1 MSVCAQMS
9 PAETHIRSRNI
20 KNRLPILADCLG
32 RSPERSLASVARTM
46 MRPAP
51 LLLLLAGVLFFF
63 ALGSHQLQGS
73 TEARVAGIAM
83 AMHLDN
89 DWVIPRLFGEPFLEK
104 PPLSLWLD
112 AGAIRLFGATTWAVR
127 LASAFAGLI
136 SVMLFYAML
145 RTFGRPKTMAFCAS
159 LILATMASYW
169 GNVRGVGEDSLLS
182 LGVTTALLAFYQ
194 AVRPESERQGSNAWA
209 WALFTAGMAIATLS
223 KGVLGLAMPGIVI
236 FVYLACT
243 SVMDKRVRLGD
254 WLKPAVFTLL
264 ALAPLLIWLGFLF
277 ERGGLQAVAEV
288 LWTNSVGRFSGSFVE
303 AGHYEPFYYYL
314 LKLPEAFLPWNILV
328 YLGLWHFRKSLVRNR
343 YRLFFS
349 VWLVAQFTL
358 LTLASSKRV
367 VYLMAMTP
375 AAAVLAAEYA
385 GVLLAWF
392 KAHKPALYRY
402 HRGAI
407 VGAFTLAILSYMTA
421 AFWFAPKADK
431 RESFVPVISQ
441 AKTFQTEGRDV
452 VMYRPNERIAGA
464 SVFYLQAHLP
474 MLQNE
479 AELRSFLSA
488 KPGNVALLDNT
499 EQLSEKVSVIKQMA
513 IGRQPYYFVEQ

>member
-1 MSVCAQMS
+1 M
-9 PAETHIRSRNI
+9 T
-20 KNRLPILADCLG
+20 
-32 RSPERSLASVARTM
+32 
-46 MRPAP
+46 RPAP
-51 LLLLLAGVLFFF
+51 LLLLLAGLLFFF
-63 ALGSHQLQGS
+63 ALGNHELQGS

-89 DWVIPRLFGEPFLEK
+89 NWVVPQLFREPFLEK

-127 LASAFAGLI
+127 LASAFAGLL
-136 SVMLFYAML
+136 SVMLFYGML
-145 RTFGRPKTMAFCAS
+145 RTFGRPKTLAFCAA

-194 AVRPESERQGSNAWA
+194 AVRPEREGSSAGA
-209 WALFTAGMAIATLS
+209 WALFTAGMVIATLS
-223 KGVLGLAMPGIVI
+223 KGVLGLALPGIVI
-236 FVYLACT
+236 FVYLAST
-243 SVMDKRVRLGD
+243 SLMDKRLRIGD

-264 ALAPLLIWLGFLF
+264 ALVPLMVWLGFLF
-277 ERGGLQAVAEV
+277 QRGGMQAVGEV

-303 AGHYEPFYYYL
+303 AGHYEPFYYYIA
-314 LKLPEAFLPWNILV
+314 KLPEAFLPWNILV

-358 LTLASSKRV
+358 LTLASSKRT
-367 VYLMAMTP
+367 VYLMALTP

-385 GVLLAWF
+385 GVLLEWL

-402 HRGAI
+402 HRGVI
-407 VGAFTLAILSYMTA
+407 VSAFSLAIASYLTA

-441 AKTFQTEGRDV
+441 ARAFQADGRDV
-452 VMYRPNERIAGA
+452 VMFQPNERIAGA
-464 SVFYLQAHLP
+464 SVFYLQAYLP
-474 MLQNE
+474 ILQTE
-479 AELRSFLSA
+479 AQLRSFLTA
-488 KPGNVALLDNT
+488 KPGNIALLDNT
-499 EQLSEKVSVIKQMA
+499 RQLSGTVTVIKEMK
-513 IGRQPYYFVEQ
+513 IGRQPYYFIEQ